1 MKKLTALL
9 LALTLLLPGLAQAD
23 FDTKALLTQE
33 GVIESMNAQLDTVY
47 SLPNPFY
54 MGEVDDGTLLVTLD
68 YVHKNGLDMTLIRV
82 DVLLMI
88 YDMLCADAVTFTAGG
103 KTYAFSVTADVFEYD
118 GVYQEDYVICLTDAS
133 LPFLKAIAQ
142 QKKDD
147 PIPVAFSCE
156 GKVMLE
162 AQVVIPGE
170 DAARIYDLYIDLGGK
185 TQALKEID
193 DLWPVEIR
201 KVK

>member
-68 YVHKNGLDMTLIRV
+68 YVHKTGWT
-82 DVLLMI
+82 
-88 YDMLCADAVTFTAGG
+88 
-103 KTYAFSVTADVFEYD
+103 
-118 GVYQEDYVICLTDAS
+118 
-133 LPFLKAIAQ
+133 
-142 QKKDD
+142 
-147 PIPVAFSCE
+147 
-156 GKVMLE
+156 
-162 AQVVIPGE
+162 
-170 DAARIYDLYIDLGGK
+170 
-185 TQALKEID
+185 
-193 DLWPVEIR
+193 
-201 KVK
+201 